1 MSLSQLARIA
11 AFLLGIESATSVWE
25 LSPLAAAAAGMAALS
40 LAAIAAQVTLKRVGE
55 EGGRRIEKR

>member
-1 MSLSQLARIA
+1 MQLARIA

-25 LSPLAAAAAGMAALS
+25 LSPLGAAAAGMAALS

-55 EGGRRIEKR
+55 EGGRRIEKRRA